1 MDHVSRC
8 CPAFI
13 APTGSCASPP
23 PSLCLGRTLNT
34 RSVQVA
40 VSPCW
45 EKDLPDVI
53 SAYLSLR
60 AWTPTPAARGVR
72 LPVSSSTTSAFPS
85 FGPGRRSAKPVQRF
99 QYGALFEAAVIC
111 SCSGPQVCSPPRS
124 LLPIRLTL
132 YGSCDFSIRASRGLL
147 PPHAPDMLAV
157 RIGQLTAEDF
167 HLIRYAALSA
177 APRTPSVRRWTRL
190 TSRRR
195 GCAGWCPAGPSSGQH
210 TPCTPGLPTQCG
222 FGSSGAAP
230 RSRAPRGRS

>member
-1 MDHVSRC
+1 MHKPGVTSLVVVSMDHVSRC

-53 SAYLSLR
+53 AAYLSLR

-177 APRTPSVRRWTRL
+177 APRTPGLSCCRKRARSGGWRQSAARRCSALRGDAPCPVRKSLAHTR
-190 TSRRR
+190 
-195 GCAGWCPAGPSSGQH
+195 Q
-210 TPCTPGLPTQCG
+210 PC
-222 FGSSGAAP
+222 
-230 RSRAPRGRS
+230 